1 MRTELKEAEVGG
13 AFCYSFNAQAG
24 GDWYDIAGGLFMDN
38 AITEDEMEKMMGN
51 PVDGKLFFLRG
62 DVTPGFI
69 GKSMSVDEPG
79 KYFVGFWAGKSIIKP

>member
-1 MRTELKEAEVGG
+1 MRTEVKEGEPGSD
-13 AFCYSFNAQAG
+13 FCFSFSAQAG
-24 GDWYDIAGGLFMDN
+24 GDWYDIAGGLFKESQ
-38 AITEDEMEKMMGN
+38 TTKDEMEKMMGS